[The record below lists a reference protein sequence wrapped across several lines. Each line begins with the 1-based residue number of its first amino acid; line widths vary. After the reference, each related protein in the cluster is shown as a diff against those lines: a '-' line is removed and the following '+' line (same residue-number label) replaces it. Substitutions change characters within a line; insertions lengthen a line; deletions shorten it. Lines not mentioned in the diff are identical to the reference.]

1 MLRLARPEDV
11 EQVHRIY
18 MDDKVAPYLGVDPM
32 GLEPFQAVFAGL
44 LSGGRFYVVER
55 AGAIAGFYRI
65 IQFEGRARHVAQLG
79 TLAVDPKWQGTGLAA
94 EMVAGAIEQMRA
106 LGIVRVEL
114 MAEIDNDRG
123 IAFYRKLGF
132 ETEAVLRRAY
142 RRAGDASEIDEVLM
156 VRFLA

>member
-1 MLRLARPEDV
+1 MRT
-11 EQVHRIY
+11 
-18 MDDKVAPYLGVDPM
+18 LGV
-32 GLEPFQAVFAGL
+32 
-44 LSGGRFYVVER
+44 
-55 AGAIAGFYRI
+55 
-65 IQFEGRARHVAQLG
+65 
-79 TLAVDPKWQGTGLAA
+79 
-94 EMVAGAIEQMRA
+94 
-106 LGIVRVEL
+106 VRVEL

>member
-32 GLEPFQAVFAGL
+32 ALEPFRAVFAGL

-106 LGIVRVEL
+106 LGVIRVEL